1 MVGFVQKA
9 REDDKDL
16 KDIWLYAAVKLQKSN
31 CWAED
36 TLKAD
41 NVELEFKDWA

>member
-1 MVGFVQKA
+1 MVNFVQKT

-16 KDIWLYAAVKLQKSN
+16 KHIRLYAAVKLQESN
-31 CWAED
+31 CRAKD